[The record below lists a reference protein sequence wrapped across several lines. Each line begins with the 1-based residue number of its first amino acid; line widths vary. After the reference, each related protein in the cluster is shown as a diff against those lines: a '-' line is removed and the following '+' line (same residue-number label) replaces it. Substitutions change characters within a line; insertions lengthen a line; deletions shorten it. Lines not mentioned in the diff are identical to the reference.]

1 MNDDYKIT
9 VDWSNIK
16 DQYIDAGIDISP
28 LIMPR
33 DESLMIK
40 CDDHCYDSICTAA
53 TRSYVDEH
61 KAEIK
66 ELKQKLEEAEHANE
80 IMRTDSKAMAEG
92 LVRRDDKIKALE
104 AEVAE
109 LKAMIEYCKENGIW
123 AEMPIPQMP
132 LLNKVFPTLVS
143 AQDEDDAAHLLDG
156 LEIDDEDK
164 N

>member
-16 DQYIDAGIDISP
+16 DQYAEAGINISDM
-28 LIMPR
+28 LMPN
-33 DESLMIK
+33 DASLTIK
-40 CDDHCYDSICTAA
+40 CNDRCYDDICAT
-53 TRSYVDEH
+53 TRSWEYGYES
-61 KAEIK
+61 EMK

-109 LKAMIEYCKENGIW
+109 LKAMIEYCKKNGVW
-123 AEMPIPQMP
+123 TEMPTPQMP
-132 LLNKVFPTLVS
+132 LLNKVFPTLVN
-143 AQDEDDAAHLLDG
+143 AHDDSEHLLDG
-156 LEIDDEDK
+156 LELDEDEDE

>member
-9 VDWSNIK
+9 VDWSSIK
-16 DQYIDAGIDISP
+16 DQYADAGIDISS

-40 CDDHCYDSICTAA
+40 YDDRCYDNICA
-53 TRSYVDEH
+53 TRSYDDEY
-61 KAEIK
+61 KEEIK

-92 LVRRDDKIKALE
+92 LVRRDDKIKSLE

-109 LKAMIEYCKENGIW
+109 LKAMIEYCKKNGVW

-132 LLNKVFPTLVS
+132 LLKKIFPKLV
-143 AQDEDDAAHLLDG
+143 
-156 LEIDDEDK
+156 
-164 N
+164 

>member
-9 VDWSNIK
+9 VDWSSIK
-16 DQYIDAGIDISP
+16 EQYADAGIDISKM
-28 LIMPR
+28 LMPC

-40 CDDHCYDSICTAA
+40 CDDHCYDDICAA
-53 TRSYVDEH
+53 PTKSWEYGYE
-61 KAEIK
+61 AEIK

-109 LKAMIEYCKENGIW
+109 LKAMIEYCKKNGVW

-132 LLNKVFPTLVS
+132 LLKKIFPELV
-143 AQDEDDAAHLLDG
+143 
-156 LEIDDEDK
+156 
-164 N
+164 

>member
-33 DESLMIK
+33 DEALTIK
-40 CDDHCYDSICTAA
+40 CDDHCYDNICAT
-53 TRSYVDEH
+53 TRSQEYEH
-61 KAEIK
+61 ESEMK

-109 LKAMIEYCKENGIW
+109 LKAMIEYCKKNGVW
-123 AEMPIPQMP
+123 TEMPTPQMP

-143 AQDEDDAAHLLDG
+143 AQDDVAHLLDG
-156 LEIDDEDK
+156 LEMDDEDE

>member
-33 DESLMIK
+33 DESLTIK
-40 CDDHCYDSICTAA
+40 CDDGCYDSICAA
-53 TRSYVDEH
+53 SRSYDDEY

-92 LVRRDDKIKALE
+92 LVQREDKIKALE

-109 LKAMIEYCKENGIW
+109 LKAMIEYCKKNGVW

-143 AQDEDDAAHLLDG
+143 AYDDAAHLFDG
-156 LEIDDEDK
+156 LEIDEDEDE

>member
-9 VDWSNIK
+9 VDWSSIK

-40 CDDHCYDSICTAA
+40 CDNHCCDDICTST
-53 TRSYVDEH
+53 TRSWEYGYES
-61 KAEIK
+61 EIK

-92 LVRRDDKIKALE
+92 LAMRDGRIKALE

-109 LKAMIEYCKENGIW
+109 LKAMIEYCKKNGVW

-132 LLNKVFPTLVS
+132 LLKKVFPTLVS
-143 AQDEDDAAHLLDG
+143 VQDEDDAAHLFDD
-156 LEIDDEDK
+156 LELDDEDE

>member
-9 VDWSNIK
+9 VDWSSIK

-40 CDDHCYDSICTAA
+40 CDDGCYDSICAA
-53 TRSYVDEH
+53 STRSWEYEH
-61 KAEIK
+61 ESEIK

-92 LVRRDDKIKALE
+92 LVRREDKIKALE

-109 LKAMIEYCKENGIW
+109 LKAMIEYCKTNGVW

-132 LLNKVFPTLVS
+132 LLNKVFPTLVN
-143 AQDEDDAAHLLDG
+143 AYDDAAHLLDG
-156 LEIDDEDK
+156 LEIYEDEVQ